1 VGGHWYV
8 TLMYVCVC
16 ASYVNVVFQLLW
28 WCCWFTLFMS
38 ILESL
43 STERDTERQRHRETE
58 SVCVCVCMIEAL
70 IVCVAEDILSLQ
82 HTNSLPLCGI
92 MISFMIWMRF

>member
-1 VGGHWYV
+1 MVVLLVHSFHEHSGKLEHRERHRDRDRDR
-8 TLMYVCVC
+8 VCVC
-16 ASYVNVVFQLLW
+16 
-28 WCCWFTLFMS
+28 
-38 ILESL
+38 I
-43 STERDTERQRHRETE
+43 
-58 SVCVCVCMIEAL
+58 CMIEAL